1 MLGEGSLENFG
12 ASRHSQTKVLL
23 EHLGLSDD
31 GHDYSMAEW
40 QDQIMDEDLSK
51 SWQGQQE
58 AEDWQGQQ
66 QEEDWQGQQAEDWQ
80 GQQAEEDWQGQQ
92 EGQQAEEDWQG
103 QQEEEAEDL
112 QQLMI

>member
-66 QEEDWQGQQAEDWQ
+66 QEEDWQGQQEEDWQ
-80 GQQAEEDWQGQQ
+80 GQQAV
-92 EGQQAEEDWQG
+92 EGWQG